1 MFALLICVYLYR
13 RQCSWSSTNSGI
25 PRATPPEERTHRS
38 WRAAHAI
45 LTIATEV
52 LGRLF
57 PAVAFLTPTY
67 EPMVRALMVG
77 CTALAVRIPPGQN
90 RDTCNATPS
99 LEEAA

>member
-13 RQCSWSSTNSGI
+13 RQCSWSSINSGI
-25 PRATPPEERTHRS
+25 PRATRPEERTHKS

-90 RDTCNATPS
+90 SDTCNATRS